1 MLQNSVCY
9 FCKTSHSDGSIEA
22 ILTNATIYASE
33 GKLSINKV
41 VIKFNSEY
49 VFSEGRNNLLANH
62 GSKSDVL
69 SNLWKPQIELIRPD
83 VETEDECSLLAH
95 FENWHMSAHFE
106 KTCYFGI
113 LETEQNTEVAINS
126 NLEFNFNL
134 NVLSDFKDQKFY
146 KRSSNRH
153 KPFIYGLFED
163 TKNEEH
169 CSMHCYF
176 DPTGNC
182 DFHFIH
188 DRNCYL
194 GNFNTQNPIG
204 SVDGTF
210 EMYIFKENIHDSESL
225 LFPANTEIQTK
236 QSSVHIKEE
245 IEVLSEEE
253 CQAHA
258 ILYNVSSQYGCPSCS
273 ACLPVTVKSCY
284 SDLVTWLFTPYN

>member
-1 MLQNSVCY
+1 M
-9 FCKTSHSDGSIEA
+9 
-22 ILTNATIYASE
+22 
-33 GKLSINKV
+33 
-41 VIKFNSEY
+41 
-49 VFSEGRNNLLANH
+49 
-62 GSKSDVL
+62 
-69 SNLWKPQIELIRPD
+69 
-83 VETEDECSLLAH
+83 AH
-95 FENWHMSAHFE
+95 FENWQISAHSE
-106 KTCYFGI
+106 NTCYFGI
-113 LETEQNTEVAINS
+113 LETDKNTEVAINS
-126 NLEFNFNL
+126 NLDFNFNL

-153 KPFIYGLFED
+153 KPFIYGLFQD

-188 DRNCYL
+188 DKNCYL
-194 GNFNTQNPIG
+194 GNFNTENPIG

-210 EMYIFKENIHDSESL
+210 DMHIYKENIHDSESL
-225 LFPANTEIQTK
+225 LFPANTEIQTR

-258 ILYNVSSQYGCPSCS
+258 ILYKDAAIDFYVYEEPKCYICDLSSTKEPMDEDDTTIIKIRTGN
-273 ACLPVTVKSCY
+273 
-284 SDLVTWLFTPYN
+284 FE